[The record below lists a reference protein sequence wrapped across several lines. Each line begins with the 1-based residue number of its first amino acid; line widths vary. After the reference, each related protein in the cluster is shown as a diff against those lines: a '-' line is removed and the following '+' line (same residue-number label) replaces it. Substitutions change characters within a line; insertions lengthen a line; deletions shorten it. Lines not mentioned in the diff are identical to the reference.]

1 MTITW
6 PTSST
11 TICHGNTRV
20 AGDAQG
26 PDGLVLRAV
35 PSTRAREY
43 VGGGGPVFED
53 LGNTLVEVSFNVTRI
68 YATGLL
74 AAAAAPTFEA
84 TTVLGTLAYGSTT
97 VVGALRE
104 VRVVQQGAALR
115 IAYQFAGKRT
125 A

>member
-6 PTSST
+6 PTSAT

-35 PSTRAREY
+35 PSLRQRDY
-43 VGGGGPVFED
+43 VDGGGPAFENS
-53 LGNTLVEVSFNVTRI
+53 GNTLVEASFGVVRI
-68 YATGLL
+68 YATAAL

-84 TTVLGTLAYGSTT
+84 TAVLGTLAYGTTT

-104 VRVVQQGAALR
+104 VRVVQNGAALR
-115 IAYQFAGKRT
+115 VSYQFVGKRT
-125 A
+125 S